1 MYIDVTVI
9 PDEHHN
15 IWILSCDLST
25 KEKALLE
32 KNQEVRVSLL
42 DLNLGVQSK
51 TYEVKSLA
59 KTEKQHKIT
68 ACSMIMNEAKYIA
81 EWIEYMQL
89 MKVTKFYFYDNGST
103 DKT

>member
-1 MYIDVTVI
+1 M
-9 PDEHHN
+9 
-15 IWILSCDLST
+15 
-25 KEKALLE
+25 
-32 KNQEVRVSLL
+32 L

-51 TYEVKSLA
+51 NYMVKSFA
-59 KTEKQHKIT
+59 KTEKKHKIA
-68 ACSMIMNEAKYIA
+68 ACTMIMNEEKYIA